1 MRTRPPIRLLA
12 GDMDNAADDA
22 DQDLDDL
29 LQPEAGGAPDDE
41 KRLDLVSTLVAA
53 ARVAAARVAAA
64 LEEEPADC
72 LFSSP
77 PPAHHLEGKA
87 GPRRAFTP
95 APVSLTPTSSAGPTT
110 AVRVRNKSQPAKKTQ
125 KKRKKRKN
133 PNRPLF
139 RQMRDR
145 RAVVTFHARPSISP
159 TKPSQLKTQNAR
171 CGY

>member
-1 MRTRPPIRLLA
+1 MEDTDEDCTSDEDEADAPIRLLA

-125 KKRKKRKN
+125 KKRKTRKN
-133 PNRPLF
+133 PIVLCF
-139 RQMRDR
+139 
-145 RAVVTFHARPSISP
+145 
-159 TKPSQLKTQNAR
+159 AR
-171 CGY
+171 CATGARSSPFTRAPP